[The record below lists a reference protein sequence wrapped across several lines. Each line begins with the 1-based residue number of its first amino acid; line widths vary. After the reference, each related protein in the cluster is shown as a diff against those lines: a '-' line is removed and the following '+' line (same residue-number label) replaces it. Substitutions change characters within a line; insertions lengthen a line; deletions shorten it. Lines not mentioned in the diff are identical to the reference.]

1 MNIGKYF
8 QITVMTYGPVI
19 LGVVTKRCDFCPI
32 HSDNAAPSRRLKCAL
47 QHTCMASMC
56 VYKTGRNKTECLG
69 FERHKINAILF
80 FFKVQIIH
88 S

>member
-47 QHTCMASMC
+47 QHTYGFHVC
-56 VYKTGRNKTECLG
+56 V
-69 FERHKINAILF
+69 
-80 FFKVQIIH
+80 
-88 S
+88 